1 MAKRKIK
8 ESLVESKDIKVKQ
21 KKVNP
26 KPGQVSVDQ
35 LHPKVHNKDSL
46 TENIQ
51 SRSSK
56 SVKDS
61 DLGKSKRVPLS
72 QKLNIPKKKK

>member
-1 MAKRKIK
+1 MAKKIK
-8 ESLVESKDIKVKQ
+8 DSLINSADIKIKQEKKEPKAKAVK
-21 KKVNP
+21 
-26 KPGQVSVDQ
+26 VDQ

-56 SVKDS
+56 SAKDIG
-61 DLGKSKRVPLS
+61 LGKSRKVEIS
-72 QKLNIPKKKK
+72 QKLNIPMKKKK